1 VAWSAQPTQHE
12 SQMASSSLLDLDESR
27 STSGDEGVPVITL
40 ANGTNG
46 KGRAVTR
53 KDKGKGKEKE
63 KPPPGIR
70 IKEEPVA
77 ITFNLNDFGPPLVS
91 RF

>member
-1 VAWSAQPTQHE
+1 
-12 SQMASSSLLDLDESR
+12 MASSSFLDLDESR
-27 STSGDEGVPVITL
+27 STSGDEAVPVTTL

-46 KGRAVTR
+46 KGKAVTR

-63 KPPPGIR
+63 KPPLNIR

-77 ITFNLNDFGPPLVS
+77 ITFNLNDFGPSLVS
-91 RF
+91 HF